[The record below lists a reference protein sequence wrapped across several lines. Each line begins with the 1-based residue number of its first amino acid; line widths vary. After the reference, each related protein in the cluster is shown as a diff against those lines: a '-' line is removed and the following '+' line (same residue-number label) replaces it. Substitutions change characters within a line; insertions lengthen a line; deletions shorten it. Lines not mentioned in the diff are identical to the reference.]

1 MSNLYVDNIKANSN
15 WTGTEI
21 AGNTVS
27 PTGSILQVTQALKT
41 DIFTT
46 TGGTQGGAT
55 RDYGKFQLVPGLS
68 GVMTPRSANNKILC
82 DLSVSIGAYYLCYGI
97 VRCNG
102 TIIAKG
108 DRTGTHREGVTFQTC
123 GPVTWSGE
131 FTDCTANTKILYSPN
146 TTSECV
152 FTLEVAGYSNS
163 FEVSVNGHDIGG
175 TNGDESA
182 YPCNPVSTMTLFEI
196 AG

>member
-21 AGNTVS
+21 AGNTVT

-46 TGGTQGGAT
+46 SDGDQGGAS
-55 RDYGKFQLVPGLS
+55 RDYGKFKLVPGLS
-68 GVMTPRSANNKILC
+68 GVMTPQSANNKILC
-82 DLSVSIGAYYLCYGI
+82 DLTAHIGVYFICYGI
-97 VRCNG
+97 IRCNG

-108 DRTGTHREGVTFQTC
+108 DRTGSYREGVTFQT
-123 GPVTWSGE
+123 GGGYTWSGSYAE
-131 FTDCTANTKILYSPN
+131 QMAAVKILYSPN

-152 FTLEVAGYSNS
+152 FTLEIAGYSNS
-163 FEVSVNGHDIGG
+163 YEVSVNGPATADY
-175 TNGDESA
+175 SA
-182 YPCNPVSTMTLFEI
+182 YPNNPVSTMTLFEI

>member
-46 TGGTQGGAT
+46 SDGDQGGAS
-55 RDYGKFQLVPGLS
+55 RDYGKFKLVEGLS
-68 GVMTPRSANNKILC
+68 GVMTPQSTNNKILC
-82 DLSVSIGAYYLCYGI
+82 DLTAHIGAYYICYGI
-97 VRCNG
+97 IRCNG

-108 DRTGTHREGVTFQTC
+108 DRTGSHREGVTFQT
-123 GPVTWSGE
+123 GGGYTWSRYYAE
-131 FTDCTANTKILYSPN
+131 QTAAVKILYSPN

-152 FTLEVAGYSNS
+152 FTLEIAGYSDS
-163 FEVSVNGHDIGG
+163 QEVSVNGPHDYD
-175 TNGDESA
+175 NAA
-182 YPCNPVSTMTLFEI
+182 YPNNPVSTMTLFEI